1 MMANPGK
8 FQFMLLSKTVVN
20 HLIEILNEKIASS
33 KSVKLSRLTINN
45 KLNFA
50 IHISNLFKT

>member
-1 MMANPGK
+1 MANPGK
-8 FQFMLLSKTVVN
+8 FQFMLLSKTVVH

-33 KSVKLSRLTINN
+33 KSVKLSRLTIHN